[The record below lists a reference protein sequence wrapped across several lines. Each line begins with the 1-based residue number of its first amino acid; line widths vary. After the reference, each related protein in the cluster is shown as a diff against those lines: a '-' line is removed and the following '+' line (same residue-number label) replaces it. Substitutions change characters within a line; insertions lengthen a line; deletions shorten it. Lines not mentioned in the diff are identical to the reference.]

1 LTGGF
6 GDENDMLNYS
16 VSGKWGVYTNS
27 ALALTIDESQNA
39 TFAGS
44 VTANSLTID
53 DITIDGSTISDSS
66 ALTISSGDD
75 ITIDADSDINLD
87 ANGADIRFKDNGTAF
102 VEFNSST
109 GTTFA
114 GSVTVDALELDYN
127 TSYYNQDKTISA
139 YSASNY
145 VYVNGTGGTDGL
157 GLRLMSKGAATN
169 VIGLEN
175 SNNSIFFN
183 TNSTLALTIDNSQN
197 STFAGN
203 VTLSSTGAATFSIEN
218 TNASQTWGQYVGS
231 NDDYV
236 FRDFTDSRSTL
247 ILHGDGGA
255 TFAGNITAPTIEIA
269 STSIYQAKIKST
281 GAQYLL
287 IGSTDAGSAGI
298 VLDGD
303 SNGDGSGGDYS
314 YIIHETSGVLKIQ
327 QDSPSG
333 TNELHLGTAGTESR
347 MVIDSSGNST
357 FAGNVTTGGKLEVTH
372 DTNFVGKFTNTAT
385 SMSNNNYALMVDSSA
400 HTSNM
405 STAGAMSVDVN
416 SGRAFTINGIGR
428 VSIGGNSQTA
438 NTLTLTGTATE
449 MDINN
454 TSTNGRSYRLESDSA
469 GLFVI
474 KDRTANADRIVLN
487 SSGNVGI
494 GTTSP
499 TNILHVHQSDA
510 SSNSYL
516 HITHQDGGSAAT
528 DGISIGL
535 ESDGIN
541 AAIRNRENGYL
552 RMFTNNTERMR
563 IDSSGDLT
571 MQGGRIYVKESDLG
585 NTAIA
590 LTRDADEGYVQ
601 LFSSGTQTIEIRGNG
616 NSYFNSGNIGIGT
629 TAPAYKLEV
638 AGTIGTQDRL
648 AIQQTYFGY
657 SSAYKVVQYGETGST
672 KAISLGYNPSSNTN
686 GGFTGNEILI
696 PNNIRILAPNAAD
709 NQFYGVMMFDD
720 DDKLLIGSSNYLIDS
735 NYIMAMDP
743 ATKNV
748 GIGTTSPG
756 TKLSLEDSTTN
767 GAVQISFKN
776 DAREWR
782 TGVHG
787 GINDSFTLYDN
798 TASATRLVVDSS
810 GNVGIATTSP
820 SQLLHCNGNAL
831 IHKLGVNAF
840 NASFD
845 FYNNGT
851 TYLNGATTIDADLT
865 ISETNGEINFSS
877 GNGYVQTTTGSTS
890 LVLGTNSTEVLRCHS
905 TGKVGINVTSPTEKL
920 DVVDDGGNTNIR
932 VYDSSGNSEV
942 GLKLQN
948 DAKTWTLQNWG
959 SGGDNLRILNNA
971 GNTIQLWDDN
981 GNVGIN
987 NTSTSYKLDVTGQI
1001 RATDDIIAFSDIRV
1015 KENVKTLENSLS
1027 KVNNLR
1033 GVEFNKIGNNN
1044 KSIGVI
1050 AQEIEKILPEV
1061 VHTDN
1066 EGMKSVAYGNITGL
1080 LIEAVKELSK
1090 EVQELKKQIK

>member
-1 LTGGF
+1 
-6 GDENDMLNYS
+6 
-16 VSGKWGVYTNS
+16 
-27 ALALTIDESQNA
+27 
-39 TFAGS
+39 
-44 VTANSLTID
+44 
-53 DITIDGSTISDSS
+53 
-66 ALTISSGDD
+66 
-75 ITIDADSDINLD
+75 
-87 ANGADIRFKDNGTAF
+87 
-102 VEFNSST
+102 
-109 GTTFA
+109 
-114 GSVTVDALELDYN
+114 
-127 TSYYNQDKTISA
+127 
-139 YSASNY
+139 
-145 VYVNGTGGTDGL
+145 
-157 GLRLMSKGAATN
+157 
-169 VIGLEN
+169 
-175 SNNSIFFN
+175 
-183 TNSTLALTIDNSQN
+183 
-197 STFAGN
+197 
-203 VTLSSTGAATFSIEN
+203 
-218 TNASQTWGQYVGS
+218 
-231 NDDYV
+231 
-236 FRDFTDSRSTL
+236 
-247 ILHGDGGA
+247 
-255 TFAGNITAPTIEIA
+255 
-269 STSIYQAKIKST
+269 
-281 GAQYLL
+281 
-287 IGSTDAGSAGI
+287 
-298 VLDGD
+298 
-303 SNGDGSGGDYS
+303 
-314 YIIHETSGVLKIQ
+314 
-327 QDSPSG
+327 
-333 TNELHLGTAGTESR
+333 
-347 MVIDSSGNST
+347 
-357 FAGNVTTGGKLEVTH
+357 
-372 DTNFVGKFTNTAT
+372 
-385 SMSNNNYALMVDSSA
+385 
-400 HTSNM
+400 
-405 STAGAMSVDVN
+405 
-416 SGRAFTINGIGR
+416 
-428 VSIGGNSQTA
+428 
-438 NTLTLTGTATE
+438 
-449 MDINN
+449 
-454 TSTNGRSYRLESDSA
+454 
-469 GLFVI
+469 
-474 KDRTANADRIVLN
+474 
-487 SSGNVGI
+487 
-494 GTTSP
+494 
-499 TNILHVHQSDA
+499 
-510 SSNSYL
+510 
-516 HITHQDGGSAAT
+516 
-528 DGISIGL
+528 
-535 ESDGIN
+535 
-541 AAIRNRENGYL
+541 
-552 RMFTNNTERMR
+552 
-563 IDSSGDLT
+563 
-571 MQGGRIYVKESDLG
+571 
-585 NTAIA
+585 
-590 LTRDADEGYVQ
+590 
-601 LFSSGTQTIEIRGNG
+601 
-616 NSYFNSGNIGIGT
+616 
-629 TAPAYKLEV
+629 
-638 AGTIGTQDRL
+638 
-648 AIQQTYFGY
+648 
-657 SSAYKVVQYGETGST
+657 
-672 KAISLGYNPSSNTN
+672 
-686 GGFTGNEILI
+686 
-696 PNNIRILAPNAAD
+696 
-709 NQFYGVMMFDD
+709 
-720 DDKLLIGSSNYLIDS
+720 
-735 NYIMAMDP
+735 MDP

>member
-1 LTGGF
+1 MWQDSNTLTDAPIAISGNNATFAGTVTSNNYMSVEGSSSGAYIRFKHSTGGLNYVGSSESLTGGF

-39 TFAGS
+39 TFAG
-44 VTANSLTID
+44 D
-53 DITIDGSTISDSS
+53 
-66 ALTISSGDD
+66 
-75 ITIDADSDINLD
+75 
-87 ANGADIRFKDNGTAF
+87 
-102 VEFNSST
+102 
-109 GTTFA
+109 
-114 GSVTVDALELDYN
+114 
-127 TSYYNQDKTISA
+127 
-139 YSASNY
+139 
-145 VYVNGTGGTDGL
+145 
-157 GLRLMSKGAATN
+157 
-169 VIGLEN
+169 
-175 SNNSIFFN
+175 
-183 TNSTLALTIDNSQN
+183 
-197 STFAGN
+197 
-203 VTLSSTGAATFSIEN
+203 
-218 TNASQTWGQYVGS
+218 
-231 NDDYV
+231 
-236 FRDFTDSRSTL
+236 
-247 ILHGDGGA
+247 
-255 TFAGNITAPTIEIA
+255 
-269 STSIYQAKIKST
+269 
-281 GAQYLL
+281 
-287 IGSTDAGSAGI
+287 
-298 VLDGD
+298 
-303 SNGDGSGGDYS
+303 
-314 YIIHETSGVLKIQ
+314 
-327 QDSPSG
+327 
-333 TNELHLGTAGTESR
+333 
-347 MVIDSSGNST
+347 
-357 FAGNVTTGGKLEVTH
+357 VTTGGKLEVTH

-748 GIGTTSPG
+748 GIGTTSPVAKFEVTDG
-756 TKLSLEDSTTN
+756 SSSITLQEYSN
-767 GAVQISFKN
+767 GAAIFLDGVNGDFIGGDYYHIFADGSSYLGLGGYGGGTTPLNINSSGNVGIATTSPDYTLDVAGEIGLDSYLRHNGDSNTFFGFSGN
-776 DAREWR
+776 DEIKFR
-782 TGVHG
+782 TAGSDRIF
-787 GINDSFTLYDN
+787 IN
-798 TASATRLVVDSS
+798 SS